1 MLYTALE
8 NVSQRINKVLEY
20 LVSFLVVTCAAAL
33 FFQVIYRFIIIR
45 FVSFSFPF
53 TEEYARYAL
62 IWLTYLSIG
71 ICYKEGS
78 MASVNLLFDK
88 LNGKS
93 RLMLFILTRLVI
105 LIFLV
110 AAMTYGIRFVQ
121 NNLIFRSA
129 TLGIPGLFLQ
139 SAPFV
144 GSVLILFEW
153 LVETTGVLTGRIE
166 AFGRR

>member
-1 MLYTALE
+1 MLYAALE
-8 NVSQRINKVLEY
+8 KTSQRINKVLEY

-33 FFQVIYRFIIIR
+33 FFQVIYRFIIVK

-62 IWLTYLSIG
+62 IWLTYLCIG

-88 LNGKS
+88 LQGKS
-93 RLMLFILTRLVI
+93 KLALYILTRLVI
-105 LIFLV
+105 LLFLV
-110 AAMTYGIRFVQ
+110 AAMAYGIRFVK

-144 GSVLILFEW
+144 GAALMTFEW
-153 LVETTGVLTGRIE
+153 FVEVTGVLTGSVE
-166 AFGRR
+166 PFGHR

>member
-1 MLYTALE
+1 MLYAALE
-8 NVSQRINKVLEY
+8 KASQRINKVLEY

-33 FFQVIYRFIIIR
+33 FFQVIYRFIIIK

-71 ICYKEGS
+71 ICYKEGT

-93 RLMLFILTRLVI
+93 KLALYILTRLIV
-105 LIFLV
+105 LIFLI
-110 AAMTYGIRFVQ
+110 AAMTCGIRYV
-121 NNLIFRSA
+121 NNNQIFRSA
-129 TLGIPGLFLQ
+129 TLKIPGLFLQ

-144 GSVLILFEW
+144 CSVLLMFEW
-153 LVETTGVLTGRIE
+153 LVETAGVLTGRIE
-166 AFGRR
+166 PFGHR